1 MRDLDPDK
9 RGVPFGGP
17 VTLNVGGK
25 QYSTTLETLTRFPDS
40 MLGAMFRG
48 PWPSQTDA
56 SGAFFIDRDGKVFR
70 HVLNF
75 LRFDRLDLPEGY
87 RELAL
92 LEREAD
98 FYQIRPLLE
107 EIRLRREEERAAA
120 SNAILHLD
128 VECQQRLLHFTLRKG
143 SQRYDL
149 STCQL
154 RAFSANLFCTD
165 SGFLR
170 LMGDRLLSGAPED
183 AAPAAPHPEE
193 ARDHH
198 LRLEWAPRPAGLPSA
213 EYLKQKLRPLRAL
226 PGGHELTCAGDFIE
240 EVLKFAL
247 SQGFR
252 IDAIF
257 PDPED
262 ILNSRSLRFVRH

>member
-9 RGVPFGGP
+9 KGVPFGGP

-25 QYSTTLETLTRFPDS
+25 HYSTTLETLTRFPDS

-48 PWPSQTDA
+48 PWAAQRDA

-75 LRFDRLDLPEGY
+75 LRFHRLDLPEGY

-98 FYQIRPLLE
+98 FYQIRPLME
-107 EIRLRREEERAAA
+107 EVRQRREEERASA
-120 SNAILHLD
+120 SNAILHVDL
-128 VECQQRLLHFTLRKG
+128 ECQERLLHFTLRKG
-143 SQRYDL
+143 SQNYDL
-149 STCQL
+149 STCHL
-154 RAFSANLFCTD
+154 RAFTANLFCTD
-165 SGFLR
+165 PGFLR
-170 LMGDRLLSGAPED
+170 LMVDRLQPGTPQD
-183 AAPAAPHPEE
+183 TPALHPEE

-198 LRLEWAPRPAGLPSA
+198 LRLEWAPRPDSLPDS
-213 EYLKQKLRPLRAL
+213 EYLKQKLRPLRSA
-226 PGGHELTCAGDFIE
+226 PDGHELTCGGDFVE
-240 EVLKFAL
+240 EVLKAAL

>member
-1 MRDLDPDK
+1 MLDLDLAK
-9 RGVPFGGP
+9 TRMGFGGP

-25 QYSTTLETLTRFPDS
+25 RYSTTLETLTRFPDS
-40 MLGAMFRG
+40 MLGAMFLR
-48 PWPSQTDA
+48 PWPSRKDA
-56 SGAFFIDRDGKVFR
+56 DGAFFIDRDGKVFR

-107 EIRLRREEERAAA
+107 EIRRRREEERATAA
-120 SNAILHLD
+120 NAILHVD
-128 VECQQRLLHFTLRKG
+128 VECNERLLHFTLRKG
-143 SQRYDL
+143 PQNYDL
-149 STCQL
+149 STCHIQ
-154 RAFSANLFCTD
+154 AFTANLFCTD

-170 LMGDRLLSGAPED
+170 LIGDRLLCGTSED
-183 AAPAAPHPEE
+183 TPSLRPEE

-198 LRLEWAPRPAGLPSA
+198 MRLEWAPRPDNLPTP
-213 EYLKQKLRPLRAL
+213 EYLKQNLRPLLSVPEAR
-226 PGGHELTCAGDFIE
+226 ELTCTSAFLE
-240 EVLKFAL
+240 EVLKTAL